1 MKEKIRGYIAPSI
14 LSANFLHLEDEIR
27 MVNSSDADWFHID
40 VMDGVFVPNI
50 SFGFPLVEAI
60 NQVAQKP
67 LDVHLMIVQPEKY
80 IEEFRSLGADH
91 ISVHYEA
98 CIHLN
103 RTIHQIK
110 NVGAQAGVAINP
122 HTPVA
127 LLADVIRDLDIVILM
142 SVNPGFGGQK
152 FIPHSFQKLS
162 ELKQLIRDTGSSA
175 LIEVDGGV
183 TQENARRLFENGADI
198 LVAGSSVFKSANPTA
213 TIAELRKSAHP
224 FMAAD
229 LSN

>member
-40 VMDGVFVPNI
+40 VMYGVFVPNI

-98 CIHLN
+98 CTHLN

-110 NVGAQAGVAINP
+110 N
-122 HTPVA
+122 
-127 LLADVIRDLDIVILM
+127 
-142 SVNPGFGGQK
+142 
-152 FIPHSFQKLS
+152 LS
-162 ELKQLIRDTGSSA
+162 LKHI
-175 LIEVDGGV
+175 
-183 TQENARRLFENGADI
+183 
-198 LVAGSSVFKSANPTA
+198 
-213 TIAELRKSAHP
+213 
-224 FMAAD
+224 
-229 LSN
+229 